1 MSHDIRTPLNGIIGL
16 LKLDDQHPDDLALLS
31 ANRAKIQVSAN
42 HLLSLINDVLQIS
55 KLEDGEITL
64 SREAIDISRLS
75 AEVLTIIGL
84 RASEA
89 GVALIYKPDDDGA
102 PICPYVYASPLHL
115 RQLFVNIYS
124 NCIKYNKVGGS
135 VTTAF
140 RCLSREGDRIT
151 YRWTISNTGIGMS
164 PEFLQHIFEPFS
176 QEHSDARSIYRGAG
190 LGMSIVK
197 ALVEKMDGSIEVAS
211 QEGVGSTF
219 TITIPFDIASKDAIA
234 QPEAPLTSASIRG
247 LHLLLAEDNDLN
259 AEIAQAL
266 LEDAGATVT
275 LTINGQE
282 ALRLFERQPA
292 GTFDAILMDVM
303 MPVMDGLTATR
314 AIRALRRPDAGTIPI
329 IAMTANAFQEDAQ
342 RCLEAGM
349 NAHLAKPL
357 QMDLVIAAIA
367 RCCGAAPAASLPAP
381 PPDTPEA
388 NT

>member
-1 MSHDIRTPLNGIIGL
+1 M
-16 LKLDDQHPDDLALLS
+16 
-31 ANRAKIQVSAN
+31 
-42 HLLSLINDVLQIS
+42 
-55 KLEDGEITL
+55 E
-64 SREAIDISRLS
+64 ISR
-75 AEVLTIIGL
+75 
-84 RASEA
+84 
-89 GVALIYKPDDDGA
+89 
-102 PICPYVYASPLHL
+102 VYGSPLHL
-115 RQLFVNIYS
+115 RQIFLNIYG
-124 NCIKYNKVGGS
+124 NCIKYNKSCGRVE
-135 VTTAF
+135 TAVS
-140 RCLSREGDRIT
+140 CLGIADGRVT
-151 YRWTISNTGIGMS
+151 YRWVIRDTGIGMS
-164 PEFLQHIFEPFS
+164 KEFLQHIFEPFS

-329 IAMTANAFQEDAQ
+329 IAMTANAFSEDKQAA
-342 RCLEAGM
+342 LDAGM
-349 NAHLAKPL
+349 NDHIAKPIN
-357 QMDLVIAAIA
+357 MNVLVPTIQKY
-367 RCCGAAPAASLPAP
+367 L
-381 PPDTPEA
+381 
-388 NT
+388 

>member
-42 HLLSLINDVLQIS
+42 HLLSLINDVLQMS
-55 KLEDGEITL
+55 KLDGEITL

-89 GVALIYKPDDDGA
+89 GVALIYKPDDNGA

-135 VTTAF
+135 VTPAF
-140 RCLSREGDRIT
+140 GCLSREGDGIT
-151 YRWTISNTGIGMS
+151 YRWTISDTGIGMS

-197 ALVEKMDGSIEVAS
+197 ALVEKMGGSIEVAS

-329 IAMTANAFQEDAQ
+329 IAMTANAFSEDKQAA
-342 RCLEAGM
+342 LDAGM
-349 NAHLAKPL
+349 NDHIAKPIN
-357 QMDLVIAAIA
+357 MNVLVPTI
-367 RCCGAAPAASLPAP
+367 RKYL
-381 PPDTPEA
+381 
-388 NT
+388 